1 MKDNNL
7 ECYKNLVD
15 KVDIV
20 SFDIFDTAIFRDVIN
35 PVDIFKIIEQF
46 KGLDGFYNRR
56 ILAEKNARKS
66 SSEEDVSIEEIYRFL
81 PYESDLEKRTELDF
95 CSQNSVIFEVY
106 KYALKKGKKIFFIS
120 DMYLDEET
128 ISNMLHKCG
137 YTTYD
142 QLHISGVL
150 KKSKATGSLYDYVR
164 SINQLSPQKWL
175 HIGDNLISDIS
186 NAKSKGLLTLHY
198 VAVREKYKNLIST
211 VSSVEKSIIRAIQI
225 NYLENN
231 QQISYWNK
239 FSVLNVSHMMY
250 LFTSWIVDNVKDNNY
265 KNIHFLSRD
274 GYIPFEIYEI
284 IQSCY
289 NELPKP
295 NYLYASR
302 SVFQYSE
309 LLQYNKD
316 DCVDFMTAINP
327 ALGYYITPRQVFS
340 RYNLDMD
347 KVLSVCL
354 GLGLDIDEEIQTKQR
369 QLLLKKAVVE
379 LFDQIKATNSRNDSE
394 LREYLKQSGVA
405 NGTNID
411 CLVDVGWR
419 GSIHKS
425 IEKIKAVEM
434 DGFYF
439 GTIPQVYSE
448 IKSRT
453 FGYAFN
459 LGLPGSTYEEINR
472 NIMMFEFIFSA
483 PHGSLVGFKKDANNE
498 GAITPILEE
507 SCQQSDNLKVKK
519 EIRNGVIDI
528 ANELVKYHNYI
539 KSCSIKESTK
549 EYLNFIDN
557 QEVGDLIAFSKVNES
572 LGVSF
577 SEQGSPFVSCYNQE
591 EFNENYKSLIKNSMR
606 NLWKGAIL
614 IDEGKG
620 RKNLKARVYTY
631 MLKNHNGVKP
641 KLIRIMK
648 KINES

>member
-1 MKDNNL
+1 
-7 ECYKNLVD
+7 
-15 KVDIV
+15 
-20 SFDIFDTAIFRDVIN
+20 
-35 PVDIFKIIEQF
+35 
-46 KGLDGFYNRR
+46 
-56 ILAEKNARKS
+56 
-66 SSEEDVSIEEIYRFL
+66 
-81 PYESDLEKRTELDF
+81 
-95 CSQNSVIFEVY
+95 
-106 KYALKKGKKIFFIS
+106 
-120 DMYLDEET
+120 
-128 ISNMLHKCG
+128 
-137 YTTYD
+137 
-142 QLHISGVL
+142 
-150 KKSKATGSLYDYVR
+150 
-164 SINQLSPQKWL
+164 
-175 HIGDNLISDIS
+175 
-186 NAKSKGLLTLHY
+186 GLLTLHY